1 MRSVTE
7 LIARFLRSLRMIS
20 SRVLVLA
27 SFFTGRFARGDD
39 ADRFFMAD
47 HMYYKEK
54 SFVFGIT
61 DGGLAGFGRVTG
73 VHYRDEEVKEHLAGD
88 VKRYAVFL
96 NIGVRFVRFPL
107 ERDALQFGRWQLE
120 VG

>member
-1 MRSVTE
+1 
-7 LIARFLRSLRMIS
+7 MIS